1 MRSVIE
7 YERRRMAQPAP
18 AREDAAVAYISVPAG
33 SGVGVTRPGRFMA
46 DPRRRFGRHAE
57 ARRLLA
63 EDVGQASSTRPG
75 VWDGLLAAL
84 RRHTIQ
90 ASIAS
95 LVADERQVLHMAYV
109 EGRTNREIAAILSI
123 SRSTVRRR
131 IVLGLANLDS
141 QIRRA
146 GTWASTVLL
155 LLLASVVVRARILGH
170 PVSALR
176 ATPAGNAIL
185 TTAAVAVAGA
195 VVFGA
200 VVSNQSAAAGDHGA
214 SRSLPN
220 VTAGAPLWVAALP
233 PSTTTTDVGRPS
245 EPPLGNTASSGT
257 AAGTSHLAN
266 GLLDPGCDG
275 NPTNAPPATPVG
287 PRGANGS
294 KQSPVTHPHAGGC
307 GPHGVEGP

>member
-1 MRSVIE
+1 VIE
-7 YERRRMAQPAP
+7 FERRRTGQPAP
-18 AREDAAVAYISVPAG
+18 AHGDAEVARISVSADP
-33 SGVGVTRPGRFMA
+33 GVRLTRRGRFLA

-63 EDVGQASSTRPG
+63 EDAGQASSIKPG
-75 VWDGLLAAL
+75 VWDGLLTAL

-90 ASIAS
+90 ASLAS
-95 LVADERQVLHMAYV
+95 LAAGERQVLHMAYL

-155 LLLASVVVRARILGH
+155 LLLASAVARARIVVH

-185 TTAAVAVAGA
+185 TSAAVAVAGA

-200 VVSNQSAAAGDHGA
+200 VVSNQSSAGGDHGP
-214 SRSLPN
+214 SRSLPK
-220 VTAGAPLWVAALP
+220 VTAGAPLSVSALP
-233 PSTTTTDVGRPS
+233 PFTSTTDVGRPS
-245 EPPLGNTASSGT
+245 EPTRGKTTGSDTAG
-257 AAGTSHLAN
+257 GTSHVAN
-266 GLLDPGCDG
+266 GSLDPGCDG
-275 NPTNAPPATPVG
+275 NPTSAPPSTPVG
-287 PRGANGS
+287 PRGADGS
-294 KQSPVTHPHAGGC
+294 KQSPVTHPRAGGC